1 MIRLP
6 EQKHIFKGLIFRLVR
21 KHIAGSTTE
30 SMLEAVRG
38 LNGQGLHATVTLLN
52 DHTTQASKARYN
64 TNAYAQLVK
73 QISRLNLDSDVSLR
87 LTQIG
92 YGLDSGLMGR
102 NLKQIIETAEE
113 NKRKVW
119 VESEDCVDTEEMLS
133 IYRDFRG
140 AAGCLGMEVVPAKDG
155 RDSVIDAIEPKDMV
169 KLKCRLHKE
178 KAKGGH
184 ERKESFDALKIYKS
198 YIDGLRGAR
207 ASVTVL
213 DHNAH
218 LIGKIA
224 LLDKRY
230 RDDVTLEAPLGYGG
244 KKLRKLSE
252 KKYMASVY
260 VPYGKDWVP
269 YVINRLSESR
279 LRGIA
284 VALLNGESK
293 GHEHGGY

>member
-1 MIRLP
+1 LP

-30 SMLEAVRG
+30 SMLEVVRR

-64 TNAYAQLVK
+64 TNAYVQLLK
-73 QISRLNLDSDVSLR
+73 QVSRLNLNSDVSLR

-92 YGLDSGLMGR
+92 YGLDSDLMGK
-102 NLKQIIETAEE
+102 NLKQIIEAAEE

-119 VESEDCVDTEEMLS
+119 IESEEVVDTEEMLS
-133 IYRDFRG
+133 IYRDFKDG
-140 AAGCLGMEVVPAKDG
+140 SSCLGMEIVPVKDG
-155 RDSVIDAIEPKDMV
+155 MNDIIESIKPKDMV
-169 KLKCRLHKE
+169 KLKCHLHKE

-184 ERKESFDALKIYKS
+184 EKKESFDALKIYRG
-198 YIDGLRGAR
+198 YIDGLRRAR

-224 LLDKRY
+224 SLDKGY
-230 RDDVTLEAPLGYGG
+230 RGSVTLEAPLGYGG
-244 KKLRKLSE
+244 KKLKKLLE
-252 KKYMASVY
+252 KKYMTSVY

-279 LRGIA
+279 LKGIA
-284 VALLNGESK
+284 IALLNGESK
-293 GHEHGGY
+293 GHEDGSY